1 MSRQRLQDL
10 LAAVAG
16 LQTIPR
22 DGRTGRPPTLAFGE
36 QVLAAVLHL
45 HLGLPAEPLAVL
57 FASSRTTMRRTLGKI
72 KQLLDRHG
80 TVISPAA
87 SPPAALTAL
96 QARVRSQSS
105 RPTSK
110 ITQAC

>member
-1 MSRQRLQDL
+1 MAELKE
-10 LAAVAG
+10 
-16 LQTIPR
+16 IPR
-22 DGRTGRPPTLAFGE
+22 HGRTGRPPTLSFSE

-80 TVISPAA
+80 AVIPPAA

-96 QARVRSQSS
+96 HARILTQSS

-110 ITQAC
+110 IKQAC